1 MNFDRMGRRT
11 FYKEEVNGV
20 VTKHHRFV
28 YDNYLCVQKVDAL
41 NNNSQINL
49 FVWDPTEPVATRPLF
64 TQRGTGYK
72 FFYTCD
78 GNKNVSELVH
88 FEARN
93 GIAAHY
99 DYAPFGAVT
108 RAISVS
114 AVTDNTFT
122 TDNPFRFPSPGG
134 LGRIFS
140 SEYHDDTLGLVYYR
154 ERERIFHGHY
164 RHYNP
169 IDGRWC
175 GRDPLEEQGLYNLFQ
190 YGKKS
195 FIVDY
200 LGCSLLRE
208 VSDSLMVLGQG
219 AMAVGDGIYYIG
231 KIVQTHAGA
240 MFLIPTSILDGEFLN
255 EIKAGDF
262 GRVLDF
268 SQNKGCRFNI
278 SVNGMANEDGSGL
291 ADLVQKKIKQ
301 NVHAFDNPHNLV
313 IPYADG
319 LGVGDLAQSLFYE
332 MGLMDIAVASL
343 AKSLEQAKK
352 QGDRNGCDD
361 VCIVIYA
368 HSQGTMLT
376 RRAFDMLKYMYG
388 ADHSVL
394 SKITFCGYGRET
406 SIDAEEFGLRATENV
421 LNAGDGLRFW
431 PRRWLDPTIGD
442 EDNEHPY
449 IYYFPE
455 MCGE

>member
-1 MNFDRMGRRT
+1 MG
-11 FYKEEVNGV
+11 NAV
-20 VTKHHRFV
+20 VII
-28 YDNYLCVQKVDAL
+28 QKWKWIL
-41 NNNSQINL
+41 
-49 FVWDPTEPVATRPLF
+49 PV
-64 TQRGTGYK
+64 
-72 FFYTCD
+72 
-78 GNKNVSELVH
+78 NVSELVH
-88 FEARN
+88 FETRN

-108 RAISVS
+108 RAISAS

-122 TDNPFRFPSPGG
+122 TDNPFRF
-134 LGRIFS
+134 S
-140 SEYHDDTLGLVYYR
+140 SEYHDDTLGLVYYN
-154 ERERIFHGHY
+154 Y

-190 YGKKS
+190 YGKNS

-291 ADLVQKKIKQ
+291 ANLVQKKIKQ

-394 SKITFCGYGRET
+394 SKITFCGYGGET
-406 SIDAEEFGLRATENV
+406 SIDAEEFGLRAAENV
-421 LNAGDGLRFW
+421 LNAGDGIRRW
-431 PRRWLDPTIGD
+431 PRRWLDEKNGEKD
-442 EDNEHPY
+442 RGHEA
-449 IYYFPE
+449 IYYF
-455 MCGE
+455 

>member
-1 MNFDRMGRRT
+1 MDHCLTKAKTR
-11 FYKEEVNGV
+11 NGV
-20 VTKHHRFV
+20 TYTLTHDGKM
-28 YDNYLCVQKVDAL
+28 
-41 NNNSQINL
+41 
-49 FVWDPTEPVATRPLF
+49 ATRPLF

-72 FFYTCD
+72 FFYTFD

-88 FEARN
+88 FETRN
-93 GIAAHY
+93 GIAVHY

-108 RAISVS
+108 RAISAS
-114 AVTDNTFT
+114 TITDNTFT
-122 TDNPFRFPSPGG
+122 TDNPFR
-134 LGRIFS
+134 FS
-140 SEYHDDTLGLVYYR
+140 SEYHDDTLGLVYYN
-154 ERERIFHGHY
+154 Y

-190 YGKKS
+190 YGKNS

-200 LGCSLLRE
+200 LGCSLLRGGL
-208 VSDSLMVLGQG
+208 DSLMVLGQG

-319 LGVGDLAQSLFYE
+319 LGVGDLAQTLFYE

-394 SKITFCGYGRET
+394 SKITFCGYGGET
-406 SIDAEEFGLRATENV
+406 SIEAEEFGLRATENV
-421 LNAGDGLRFW
+421 LNAEDDIRFW
-431 PRRWLDPTIGD
+431 PRRWFDDRNGTPNGTH
-442 EDNEHPY
+442 EAKN
-449 IYYFPE
+449 YFKQI
-455 MCGE
+455 